1 MKVLGICH
9 DVLICSAAIVV
20 DGEIVFATP
29 EERLD
34 RVKQSRGFPS
44 RAIAKCLNASGL
56 KWEDLDAVA
65 IAWNP
70 AIELETPF
78 PGYIGGRRWRGEH
91 LYEVPAQ
98 LMRIANCKSAEYFE
112 HSWGKGPRIIYIDH
126 YRAHIGNA
134 ASLSPSKTCA
144 LAVVDGRGER
154 QTALLGSITGTDIKV
169 FTEVNFPHSLGLF
182 YGAVTQYLGFKPDS
196 DEWKVMALASYANE
210 NNKYKDVMKNI
221 IHQDQNGG
229 FKLNL
234 DFFEFYNFW
243 DSRMYSNLFIDTFGP
258 PRGKDDP
265 IEDRHQ
271 EIAAAMQLAFEETMA
286 NLLTALHKQADTSEV
301 ALSGGCFMNSVF
313 NGKIEALSPFKK
325 SYISSCPDDSGTAVG
340 AALYVEM
347 MQTGRRSTISSSQNF
362 WGEMFSDANCLEVA
376 TRFKLPNLEILKNPS
391 ERAAEDISN
400 GKIIG
405 WMQGRAEFGQRALGN
420 RSILADPRRPEMK
433 DLINAAI
440 KYREYFR
447 PFAPSILAEK
457 IDDYFEC
464 NAVKEVPFME
474 RVLPFK
480 PGMGERVPSVMHI
493 DGTGRVQTVN
503 KDGSPRYR
511 KLIEAFDKLTGTP
524 IVLNTSFNLNGQPIV
539 NSPEDAI
546 QTFYSCGLDVLY
558 LGNVRIS
565 K

>member
-1 MKVLGICH
+1 
-9 DVLICSAAIVV
+9 
-20 DGEIVFATP
+20 
-29 EERLD
+29 
-34 RVKQSRGFPS
+34 
-44 RAIAKCLNASGL
+44 
-56 KWEDLDAVA
+56 
-65 IAWNP
+65 
-70 AIELETPF
+70 
-78 PGYIGGRRWRGEH
+78 
-91 LYEVPAQ
+91 
-98 LMRIANCKSAEYFE
+98 
-112 HSWGKGPRIIYIDH
+112 
-126 YRAHIGNA
+126 
-134 ASLSPSKTCA
+134 
-144 LAVVDGRGER
+144 
-154 QTALLGSITGTDIKV
+154 
-169 FTEVNFPHSLGLF
+169 
-182 YGAVTQYLGFKPDS
+182 
-196 DEWKVMALASYANE
+196 
-210 NNKYKDVMKNI
+210 
-221 IHQDQNGG
+221 
-229 FKLNL
+229 
-234 DFFEFYNFW
+234 
-243 DSRMYSNLFIDTFGP
+243 
-258 PRGKDDP
+258 
-265 IEDRHQ
+265 
-271 EIAAAMQLAFEETMA
+271 
-286 NLLTALHKQADTSEV
+286 
-301 ALSGGCFMNSVF
+301 MNSVF

-347 MQTGRRSTISSSQNF
+347 MQTGQRSTISNSQNF